1 MECVSGVWWTH
12 STLGLTT
19 EVLSG
24 NEASSSEEES
34 SLHFECMNDL
44 VL

>member
-1 MECVSGVWWTH
+1 
-12 STLGLTT
+12 LTT

-34 SLHFECMNDL
+34 SLHFECG
-44 VL
+44 V